1 MSACFAA
8 FALRSAM
15 STLPSSSQP
24 IATIR
29 MPAIAAD
36 AGLVPW
42 AETGIR
48 QTSRAPSPFD
58 AWYARIERRPAYSP
72 LAPELGCRDM
82 PGKPVI
88 SQRMSSRDVMSSAY
102 LWQDRK
108 TNGSGGAVQSNS
120 LVRLGKR
127 GVPLRLVERRER
139 VHPVHLGP
147 PVVGGG
153 EALGRRRSLVERWQ

>member
-88 SQRMSSRDVMSSAY
+88 SQRMSSSDVMSSAY
-102 LWQDRK
+102 PFAWSSGA
-108 TNGSGGAVQSNS
+108 NGCIRFTSG
-120 LVRLGKR
+120 
-127 GVPLRLVERRER
+127 
-139 VHPVHLGP
+139 HL
-147 PVVGGG
+147 
-153 EALGRRRSLVERWQ
+153 